1 MPRSRRPAA
10 SPAKMIP
17 SLLRYLRTRGV
28 DVDALI
34 RRFGLP
40 LDAES
45 RTEVMLSVSDVEP
58 LLAAASASLREPF
71 LALHLPGK
79 LTWPTYS
86 PVQLAARSCAT
97 VGDVLARLVR
107 YGSLLHANLI
117 FSLEVRGNKVVFTH
131 RVRGK
136 PGHGGRHLN
145 EYSLAAPLTNLRRL
159 TGVNLCPTSVWFM
172 HASPGNH
179 EELERFFG
187 TTDVDFDR
195 LENALVFEKTTLE
208 IPTSTGDPRLLA
220 TADEL
225 AERQMKEQVLPSDFA
240 QAVAVQIRRALTA
253 RSLTATAVAK
263 SLHMSA
269 RTMRRRLDE
278 EGSTFRAVVDR
289 VRSDL
294 ARQYARNEALPLAEV
309 AYRLGF
315 SELATFS
322 RAFKRWTGQTPGAFR
337 AG

>member
-28 DVDALI
+28 DVDALMQ
-34 RRFGLP
+34 RFGLP

-45 RTEVMLSVSDVEP
+45 RAEVMP
-58 LLAAASASLREPF
+58 
-71 LALHLPGK
+71 
-79 LTWPTYS
+79 
-86 PVQLAARSCAT
+86 T

-117 FSLEVRGNKVVFTH
+117 FSLEERGNKVVFTH

-159 TGVNLCPTSVWFM
+159 TGVNLCPTSVWFT

-187 TTDVDFDR
+187 TTDIDFER
-195 LENALVFEKTTLE
+195 LENALVFEK
-208 IPTSTGDPRLLA
+208 S
-220 TADEL
+220 
-225 AERQMKEQVLPSDFA
+225 
-240 QAVAVQIRRALTA
+240 
-253 RSLTATAVAK
+253 
-263 SLHMSA
+263 
-269 RTMRRRLDE
+269 
-278 EGSTFRAVVDR
+278 
-289 VRSDL
+289 
-294 ARQYARNEALPLAEV
+294 
-309 AYRLGF
+309 
-315 SELATFS
+315 
-322 RAFKRWTGQTPGAFR
+322 
-337 AG
+337 